1 MRMSELLH
9 HGELIIDNARAIKKN
24 AIIVCDARA
33 LPGCAGEMS
42 LNKNSTGQGSNSA
55 NLRQFHE
62 RVVLAALRRLG
73 QASKAELA
81 RYAKLTENT
90 VGLIVR
96 DLQEQQLVRV
106 DGRRFGARGQPA
118 TLLSINGEGA
128 HAIGV
133 KIGRRSLD
141 GVVVDFRGRVLR
153 HHRLEQ
159 DFPPP
164 DLALKLARDLVAD
177 LRSAIPPS
185 NALTGLGLAM
195 PYNLGCW
202 RRELDIPDGAYEAW
216 NDFDFAGTL
225 CAATGLPVFSENDGT
240 AATIAELFQGQGR
253 ELDDFLYVFIG
264 TAVGGGVALGGDYY
278 RGPRG
283 NAGDIGLMPVPPSH
297 LAAAPKP
304 ERPFDVLLARA
315 SISLLIRHLR
325 ASALPVAT
333 RAELDAAIAGYPQL
347 VDEWLDDCVDA
358 LVSPLLTAVRLLD
371 LEVVVIDAD
380 LPAFVVD
387 GLIVKLERQLAVSA
401 PEAREAPK
409 LRRGLVG
416 RAASAIGAAILPL
429 HLNYGPTSGVLLG
442 AETLPEPVQMPG

>member
-1 MRMSELLH
+1 M
-9 HGELIIDNARAIKKN
+9 
-24 AIIVCDARA
+24 
-33 LPGCAGEMS
+33 

-96 DLQEQQLVRV
+96 DLQEQQLVQV

-216 NDFDFAGTL
+216 NDFDFAG
-225 CAATGLPVFSENDGT
+225 
-240 AATIAELFQGQGR
+240 
-253 ELDDFLYVFIG
+253 
-264 TAVGGGVALGGDYY
+264 
-278 RGPRG
+278 
-283 NAGDIGLMPVPPSH
+283 
-297 LAAAPKP
+297 
-304 ERPFDVLLARA
+304 
-315 SISLLIRHLR
+315 
-325 ASALPVAT
+325 
-333 RAELDAAIAGYPQL
+333 
-347 VDEWLDDCVDA
+347 
-358 LVSPLLTAVRLLD
+358 
-371 LEVVVIDAD
+371 
-380 LPAFVVD
+380 
-387 GLIVKLERQLAVSA
+387 
-401 PEAREAPK
+401 
-409 LRRGLVG
+409 
-416 RAASAIGAAILPL
+416 
-429 HLNYGPTSGVLLG
+429 
-442 AETLPEPVQMPG
+442 